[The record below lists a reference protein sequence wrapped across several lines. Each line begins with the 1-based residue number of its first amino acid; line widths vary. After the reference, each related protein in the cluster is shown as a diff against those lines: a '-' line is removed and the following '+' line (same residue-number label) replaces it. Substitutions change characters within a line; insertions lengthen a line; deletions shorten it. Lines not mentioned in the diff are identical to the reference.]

1 MIPVLIVDDEMH
13 GRDILVEYLS
23 GHPQL
28 RIAGVCADGFEAMK
42 AIRDLQPELL
52 FLDVQ
57 MPRINGFE
65 LLELLESPPA
75 VIFTTAYDS
84 FALRAF
90 EANAI
95 DYLLKPFSKE
105 RFDQALDKWLSQ
117 RSFRQQSV
125 DMKSFEDDRVPER
138 VVLKSGHRIHVI
150 PVSDIQCIEA
160 ADDYVKIHCAAGVFL
175 KKRTMARFA
184 EQLEGPHFLRVHRS
198 WLIAVSALQRISVRD
213 RDGYEATLINGLTI
227 PVSRQGYAKLKNVLD
242 L

>member
-28 RIAGVCADGFEAMK
+28 QIVGVCTDGFEAMK

-105 RFDQALDKWLSQ
+105 RFDQAVDKWLSQ
-117 RSFRQQSV
+117 RSSRQPFV
-125 DMKSFEDDRVPER
+125 DMKAFEDDRVPER

-150 PVSDIQCIEA
+150 PISDIQCIEA

-184 EQLEGPHFLRVHRS
+184 EQLEGPRFVRVHRS
-198 WLIAVSALQRISVRD
+198 WLIAVSALQRINVRD

>member
-1 MIPVLIVDDEMH
+1 MIPVLIVDDEVH

-28 RIAGVCADGFEAMK
+28 QIVGVCADGFEAMK

-105 RFDQALDKWLSQ
+105 RFDQAVDKWLSQ
-117 RSFRQQSV
+117 RNFRQQSI
-125 DMKSFEDDRVPER
+125 DMKAFEDYKVPDR

-160 ADDYVKIHCAAGVFL
+160 ADDYVRIHCAAGVFL

-184 EQLEGPHFLRVHRS
+184 EQLEGLRFVRVHRS
-198 WLIAVSALQRISVRD
+198 WLIAVSALQRINVRD

-227 PVSRQGYAKLKNVLD
+227 PVSRQGYAKLKDALD

>member
-1 MIPVLIVDDEMH
+1 MIPVLIVDDEVH

-28 RIAGVCADGFEAMK
+28 QIVGVCADGFEAMK
-42 AIRDLQPELL
+42 AIRDLQPELM

-105 RFDQALDKWLSQ
+105 RFHQAVDKWVSQ
-117 RSFRQQSV
+117 RSLRQPLV
-125 DMKSFEDDRVPER
+125 DMTTFEDNRVPER

-150 PVSDIQCIEA
+150 PISDIQCIEA
-160 ADDYVKIHCAAGVFL
+160 ADDYVRIHCAAGVFL
-175 KKRTMARFA
+175 KKRTMARFC
-184 EQLEGPHFLRVHRS
+184 EQLEGPHFVRVHRS
-198 WLIAVSALQRISVRD
+198 WLIAVSALQRINVRD
-213 RDGYEATLINGLTI
+213 REGYEATLINGLTI
-227 PVSRQGYAKLKNVLD
+227 PVSRQGYAKLKNALD

>member
-1 MIPVLIVDDEMH
+1 MIPVLIVDDEVH

-28 RIAGVCADGFEAMK
+28 RIVGVCADGFEAMK

-117 RSFRQQSV
+117 RSFRQQFV

-138 VVLKSGHRIHVI
+138 VVLKSGHHIHVI
-150 PVSDIQCIEA
+150 PISDIQCIEA

-184 EQLEGPHFLRVHRS
+184 EQLEGPRFVRVHRS
-198 WLIAVSALQRISVRD
+198 WLIAVSALQRINVRD

-227 PVSRQGYAKLKNVLD
+227 PVSRQGYAKLKETLD

>member
-28 RIAGVCADGFEAMK
+28 QIVGVCTDGFEAMK

-117 RSFRQQSV
+117 RSSRQPFV
-125 DMKSFEDDRVPER
+125 DMKAFEDDRVPER

-150 PVSDIQCIEA
+150 PISDIQCIEA

-184 EQLEGPHFLRVHRS
+184 EQLEGPRFVRVHRS
-198 WLIAVSALQRISVRD
+198 WLIAVSALQRINVRD

-227 PVSRQGYAKLKNVLD
+227 PVSRQGYAKLKETLD

>member
-1 MIPVLIVDDEMH
+1 MIPVLIVDDEVH

-28 RIAGVCADGFEAMK
+28 QIAGVCADGFEAMK
-42 AIRDLQPELL
+42 AIRDLQPELML
-52 FLDVQ
+52 LDVQ

-75 VIFTTAYDS
+75 VIFTTAYDNY
-84 FALRAF
+84 ALRAF

-105 RFDQALDKWLSQ
+105 RFDQAVDKWLSQ
-117 RSFRQQSV
+117 RSSRQPFV

-150 PVSDIQCIEA
+150 PVADIQCIEA
-160 ADDYVKIHCAAGVFL
+160 ADDYVRIHCAAGVFL
-175 KKRTMARFA
+175 KKRTMARFS
-184 EQLEGPHFLRVHRS
+184 EQLEGPRFVRVHRS
-198 WLIAVSALQRISVRD
+198 WLIAVSALQRINVRD

-227 PVSRQGYAKLKNVLD
+227 PVSRQGYAKLKDALD

>member
-1 MIPVLIVDDEMH
+1 
-13 GRDILVEYLS
+13 
-23 GHPQL
+23 
-28 RIAGVCADGFEAMK
+28 
-42 AIRDLQPELL
+42 
-52 FLDVQ
+52 
-57 MPRINGFE
+57 
-65 LLELLESPPA
+65 LELLESPPA

-105 RFDQALDKWLSQ
+105 RFDQAVEKWLSQ
-117 RSFRQQSV
+117 RSIRQQSV
-125 DMKSFEDDRVPER
+125 DMKAFEDDRVPER

-198 WLIAVSALQRISVRD
+198 WLIAVSALQRINVRD
-213 RDGYEATLINGLTI
+213 RDGYEAILINGLTI
-227 PVSRQGYAKLKNVLD
+227 PVSRQGYAKLKNALD
-242 L
+242 I